1 VKNKD
6 HLPDEVHGALVDY
19 ERSRVPHQQARGWFS
34 LSTVFLGICV
44 GIPPMV
50 LGSNLAAGMGF
61 QKAFSAIIWGSL
73 IAMPICVLA
82 AHVGTKSRLSTGM
95 TLKFAFGSI
104 GSRII
109 SGIIALDMF
118 CWAAMNMEIFTDSL
132 RSTSG
137 FAWASHLSK
146 PSLSIGAGLLMVLV
160 TIFGYRSMEK
170 FAFLMVPAL
179 LAVVLTYFFY
189 VLHITSVHDVV
200 TRPALSQPIQY
211 ATAVS
216 IIAGS
221 YLNLSVLLPDYTRYS
236 KGPIHSAIAVISGLC
251 LGLPLF
257 VLIAC
262 YLTAATKQS
271 DFVKLMALQGWGS
284 IVILVIAITCWF
296 HMNSCLYSASLNLS
310 AIIRRAP
317 KWKLTIFG
325 GVIATGV
332 AMFGIVARYVSF
344 LVLLSISVPPISGVY
359 TADYILRR
367 NLYQFG
373 PPEGTGHVRPIAIV
387 SLFTGILTGFMT
399 AGRGDM
405 GFGLFHLTFLPAIDS
420 FLASFACQLILG
432 KLLGERL
439 SKHLERRLDGEGREE
454 FGPES

>member
-1 VKNKD
+1 MNNKD
-6 HLPDEVHGALVDY
+6 NLSAGVGDALVDY
-19 ERSRVPHQQARGWFS
+19 ERSRVPAQQARGWFS
-34 LSTVFLGICV
+34 LSAVFLGICV

-61 QKAFSAIIWGSL
+61 HKAFSAIIWSSL

-82 AHVGTKSRLSTGM
+82 SHVGTKSLLSTGM
-95 TLKFAFGSI
+95 TLKFAFGDL
-104 GSRII
+104 GARII
-109 SGIIALDMF
+109 SAIIALDMF

-137 FAWASHLSK
+137 VAWATHLPK
-146 PSLSIGAGLLMVLV
+146 PSLSIGAGVLMIVV

-179 LAVVLTYFFY
+179 LGVVLTYFVY
-189 VLHITSVHDVV
+189 VLHATSVHDVV
-200 TRPALSQPIQY
+200 ARPAFGQPIQY
-211 ATAVS
+211 ATAIS

-236 KGPIHSAIAVISGLC
+236 KSPLHSAIAVISGLC

-262 YLTAATKQS
+262 YLTAATREP
-271 DFVKLMALQGWGS
+271 DFVQLMALQGWGS
-284 IVILVIAITCWF
+284 IVILVVAITCWF

-317 KWKLTIFG
+317 KWKLTILG
-325 GVIATGV
+325 GVLATCV
-332 AMFGIVARYVSF
+332 ALFGIVARYVSF
-344 LVLLSISVPPISGVY
+344 LMLLSISVPPISGVY

-367 NLYQFG
+367 NLYQSG
-373 PPEGTGHVRPIAIV
+373 PPAGIDRFRPVAIAA
-387 SLFTGILTGFMT
+387 LFAGILAGFMT
-399 AGRGDM
+399 TARGNM
-405 GFGLFHLTFLPAIDS
+405 GFGFFHLTYLPAIDS
-420 FLASFACQLILG
+420 FLTSFACQLVLG
-432 KLLGERL
+432 KLL
-439 SKHLERRLDGEGREE
+439 LERTQQ
-454 FGPES
+454 